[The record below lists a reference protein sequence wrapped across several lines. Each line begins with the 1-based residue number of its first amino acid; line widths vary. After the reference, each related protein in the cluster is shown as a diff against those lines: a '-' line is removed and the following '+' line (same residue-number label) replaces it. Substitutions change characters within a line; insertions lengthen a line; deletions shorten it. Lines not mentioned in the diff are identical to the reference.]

1 MIDEKSRK
9 NIFIHNISHKT
20 LICPKP
26 LCVTFYKVDE
36 FNRVYDGTR
45 YLLVFGPEKKDVFY
59 NRIRYL
65 IGLKSC
71 VTYVISRNY
80 ARIKVDSYDS
90 VPLEKILT
98 LHNVIIHIK
107 SLISQKIM
115 TNTFLI
121 V

>member
-1 MIDEKSRK
+1 M
-9 NIFIHNISHKT
+9 
-20 LICPKP
+20 ICPKP

-59 NRIRYL
+59 DRIRYL